1 MAAISEETCPICLE
15 SMADAF
21 ITMCNHRFHAICLDT
36 HILNSTNAKCPLC
49 NKVLYDDS
57 SSSESSSES
66 DEPLLDELSALLN
79 KAIDLIDLMISKL
92 DMIVNTADLHISHL
106 LTQSAESE
114 NLALIWYFSKI
125 RAEVAPMETVN
136 MLEQFVSIDYIARTW
151 PNPNLD
157 KNKLIAVKA
166 VLNSFSN
173 NRILITNKLF
183 TYSRTFH

>member
-15 SMADAF
+15 PMADAF

-36 HILNSTNAKCPLC
+36 HIANSINAKCPLC
-49 NKVLYDDS
+49 NRLL
-57 SSSESSSES
+57 
-66 DEPLLDELSALLN
+66 DEPLELSTLLH

-92 DMIVNTADLHISHL
+92 NIIINTLDPHINYL

-125 RAEVAPMETVN
+125 RAELAPMETVD
-136 MLEQFVSIDYIARTW
+136 MLDQFLAIDYIARTW

-157 KNKLIAVKA
+157 KNKLIAVRS
-166 VLNSFSN
+166 VLLVLDMSGYLTNELFIYARSF
-173 NRILITNKLF
+173 
-183 TYSRTFH
+183 H